1 MDWMFVEHIVM
12 PSEIG
17 LLLDEQ
23 RSWPAVASTPS
34 ESAADEARDDRHVAE
49 ATAAP
54 ANTY

>member
-1 MDWMFVEHIVM
+1 MDLMFVEHIVM

-17 LLLDEQ
+17 PLLDEQ
-23 RSWPAVASTPS
+23 LSWPAVASTPS
-34 ESAADEARDDRHVAE
+34 ESAADEARDDRHIAE